1 MKNAENKNYKNSE
14 KNKNLKIY
22 FFNFSKKTKN
32 YETPPKRSRDGPIR
46 NIWSKFH
53 PILNVRLAVRASQ
66 RLHINVPNNNIYQ
79 EKNEKRNKVKDKDK
93 NGRLLGSGLHF
104 IFRDARA

>member
-1 MKNAENKNYKNSE
+1 MKNAENKNYKNFE
-14 KNKNLKIY
+14 KFVIFKNY

-32 YETPPKRSRDGPIR
+32 YGTPPKRSGDGPLR

-66 RLHINVPNNNIYQ
+66 RLILKLPNNNIYQ
-79 EKNEKRNKVKDKDK
+79 EKNEKRNKVKDEHK
-93 NGRLLGSGLHF
+93 NGRFTGKWSSF
-104 IFRDARA
+104 YIS